1 MTLPEPKEGS
11 AMFARVTA
19 YLAKNILVRLLI
31 ETFLAIFR
39 RISWGDVIARLA
51 MRSVKTG
58 LRYLA
63 SRTENK
69 VDDQLVEDIITSL
82 EGKDVPRV

>member
-1 MTLPEPKEGS
+1 
-11 AMFARVTA
+11 MFARVTA